1 MEYESAPSQLIFTKK
16 YLIINRV
23 LKLLMRINKYKIITF
38 LKCNCKIQ
46 LAQQLLHGIS
56 KPNLYERAHQSII
69 LDSLD

>member
-38 LKCNCKIQ
+38 L
-46 LAQQLLHGIS
+46 
-56 KPNLYERAHQSII
+56 
-69 LDSLD
+69 